1 MNKQKHQCTTCNTQF
16 PTKAILKRHGSICTF
31 IHTSAKEHAI
41 DNEYSK
47 IPLPSQEA
55 MFQYI
60 LHLTNKYTELEEKVA
75 KLEHNSSIS
84 LRKNFKEYLKTM
96 EKPSVTYSQWIQ
108 STQITE
114 KDLQILLENDLEECI
129 KNILQTLLT
138 THAILPIR
146 AFTQKHHMFYIY
158 DTEWRIMTSE
168 EFTKMIS
175 LLSHRILQKYT
186 KWAKEH
192 RDEWESSQQLQERA
206 MVYLSKAN
214 GMNRTIES
222 RTSIIKKWLFTKIQ
236 VSLKNVDA

>member
-16 PTKAILKRHGSICTF
+16 PTKATLKRHGSICTF

-55 MFQYI
+55 MFQYL
-60 LHLTNKYTELEEKVA
+60 LHLTNKCTELEEKVA
-75 KLEHNSSIS
+75 KLEQNSSIS
-84 LRKNFKEYLKTM
+84 LRKNFKEYVKTM
-96 EKPSVTYSQWIQ
+96 EKPSVTYSQWVQ

-114 KDLQILLENDLEECI
+114 KDLQILLENDLDECI
-129 KNILQTLLT
+129 K
-138 THAILPIR
+138 HAIERQLTSHTSSPIR
-146 AFTQKHHMFYIY
+146 AFTQKQHTFYIY
-158 DTEWRIMTSE
+158 DTEWRMMTSE
-168 EFTKMIS
+168 ELTKMIS
-175 LLSHRILQKYT
+175 LLSHKVLQTYT

-192 RDEWESSQQLQERA
+192 RDEWASSQQLQERA

-214 GMNRTIES
+214 GMNRTLES

-236 VSLKNVDA
+236 VSLKNVDE